1 MIPFAVLERVPST
14 LNEFEG
20 IDINQADLRDV
31 RFDPANLANELRRG
45 AKPREDNSYKQVVKL
60 LEDLDN
66 TINEAEGVKPD
77 IARQHERSNLLETN
91 AFPFYESILGLM
103 LAREMFVDRPKAKI
117 VIRTQPSLYTSGAYD
132 AIETAVFKIQNKG
145 YKVFGL
151 RDPYNCSF
159 TRSEADVVRG
169 FCR

>member
-1 MIPFAVLERVPST
+1 MSGKRSSYQDLDRKMIPFAVLERVPST

-45 AKPREDNSYKQVVKL
+45 AKLREDNSYKQVVKL

-77 IARQHERSNLLETN
+77 IARQRERSNLLETN
-91 AFPFYESILGLM
+91 ALPFYESILGLM

-117 VIRTQPSLYTSGAYD
+117 VIRTQPSLYKGGAYD
-132 AIETAVFKIQNKG
+132 L
-145 YKVFGL
+145 L
-151 RDPYNCSF
+151 RQLYSK
-159 TRSEADVVRG
+159 
-169 FCR
+169 